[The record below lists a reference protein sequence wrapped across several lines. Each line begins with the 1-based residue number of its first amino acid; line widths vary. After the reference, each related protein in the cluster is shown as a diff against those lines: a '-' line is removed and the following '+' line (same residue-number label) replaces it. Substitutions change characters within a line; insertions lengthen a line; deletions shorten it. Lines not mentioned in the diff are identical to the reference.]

1 MQHSISSYLQSY
13 RARLKPST
21 WQDYASILRLHLA
34 RFSDF
39 DSLNQGLEAYLSD
52 LVVTGKRRNNILSAA
67 RSFMAWAVRRGLW
80 SGPLLYIPRFPDQ
93 PRKITPLA
101 PDEARLVMNFAR
113 PPFRSWFRFAILSG
127 LRTGELMALA
137 FDDFDL
143 INSTLHVQRSLSRG
157 KISSPKTLSST
168 RSIPLFRPLRE
179 IYLSRLNAN
188 LNRSPWLWYSS
199 SRGLIARSTL
209 SRYWRNFLEVFGI
222 AHRPLYAT
230 RHTFAS
236 LAVAAGEDPLWIAE
250 VMGHRRPDQL
260 LLRYATYLAGVK
272 EDGKKF
278 MKLALGQE
286 TLMRQ
291 IEGGRTE

>member
-1 MQHSISSYLQSY
+1 MQQSISSYLQTY

-34 RFSDF
+34 HFSDF

-80 SGPLLYIPRFPDQ
+80 SGPLLYIPRFPDR

-101 PDEARLVMNFAR
+101 PDEARLVMNYAR

-127 LRTGELMALA
+127 LRTGELMGLA
-137 FDDFDL
+137 FEDFDL
-143 INSTLHVQRSLSRG
+143 AEGVLHVRRSLSRG
-157 KISSPKTLSST
+157 GMATTKTLSSD

-179 IYLSRLNAN
+179 IYLSRLAGN
-188 LNRSPWLWYSS
+188 LRASPWLWYSE

-209 SRYWRNFLEVFGI
+209 ARYWRDFLAAMGI
-222 AHRPLYAT
+222 DHRPLYAT

-236 LAVAAGEDPLWIAE
+236 LAVAAGEDPLWIAD
-250 VMGHRRPDQL
+250 VMGHHRPDQL
-260 LLRYATYLAGVK
+260 LLRYATYLKGVK
-272 EDGKKF
+272 EDGTKF

-291 IEGGRTE
+291 IKGGRTE